1 MRVVSFKAD
10 EDLLFLLEEYSKKK
24 NMSKSEIIRRA
35 LKLYI
40 SRDISEPVVTKKL
53 KVLQ

>member
-10 EDLLFLLEEYSKKK
+10 EDLLFLLEEYSRRK

-40 SRDISEPVVTKKL
+40 SKDMSETATTKRIR
-53 KVLQ
+53 VIQ

>member
-10 EDLLFLLEEYSKKK
+10 EDLLSLLEEYSKKK
-24 NMSKSEIIRRA
+24 NVSKSEIIRRA

-40 SRDISEPVVTKKL
+40 SRELSEPIVTKKL
-53 KVLQ
+53 RILQ